1 MGLALGRSLTP
12 DIAKLQAALLII
24 AHPSMSGSGSG
35 VDRAT
40 LRKSRRIDMSTRSAR
55 PSSIEGIKRL
65 AKKIASEKS
74 VKHTTALNEAA
85 VLAGYQNF
93 IHAKHALSPP
103 RTAPRSISHASA
115 TRSQS
120 PMSQSDFHIRSRAE
134 WTSMVNHITS
144 NGDATLSWQR
154 VDDIVTTLQPFMGSN
169 KNHAHLPRSGGFD
182 FLSVAKGRE
191 PGCIEFGIF
200 SGTTVVV
207 KPRRLVLERIA
218 SDPAESF
225 LMLELDDLEPSGTTR
240 EDCERSTA
248 RRQEEVVEV
257 GRGEYAG
264 RSVYDD
270 GYFLDDRGNERELP
284 DDARPVL
291 RLLNGQI
298 MFVTKGS
305 IWNGSSSTYSGIHDS
320 QTTAQIRDAIQQI
333 IDDLAAA

>member
-1 MGLALGRSLTP
+1 
-12 DIAKLQAALLII
+12 
-24 AHPSMSGSGSG
+24 
-35 VDRAT
+35 
-40 LRKSRRIDMSTRSAR
+40 MSTRSVR

-65 AKKIASEKS
+65 AKKIASEKA

-93 IHAKHALSPP
+93 IHAKHALSPVSP
-103 RTAPRSISHASA
+103 TSRSMARASS

-120 PMSQSDFHIRSRAE
+120 SMSQSDFHIRSRAE
-134 WTSMVNHITS
+134 WTSKVNHITS

-154 VDDIVTTLQPFMGSN
+154 VDDIVSILHPFMGSS
-169 KNHAHLPRSGGFD
+169 KNHAHLPRGGGFD
-182 FLSVAKGRE
+182 FLSASKGRE

-207 KPRRLVLERIA
+207 KPRRLILERMA

-225 LMLELDDLEPSGTTR
+225 LMLELDDLEPSETTR
-240 EDCERSTA
+240 ENRERSTA
-248 RRQEEVVEV
+248 RRQEEVIEV
-257 GRGEYAG
+257 GPGEYVG
-264 RSVYDD
+264 RLAYND
-270 GYFLDDRGNERELP
+270 GYFVDDRGNEQELP
-284 DDARPVL
+284 DDARSVL

-320 QTTAQIRDAIQQI
+320 QTTAQIRDAVQQI